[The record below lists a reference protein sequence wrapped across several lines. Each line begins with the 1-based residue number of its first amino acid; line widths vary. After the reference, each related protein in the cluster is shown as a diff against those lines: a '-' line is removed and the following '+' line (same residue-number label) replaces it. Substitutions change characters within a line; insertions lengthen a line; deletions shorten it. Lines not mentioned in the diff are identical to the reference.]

1 MNSYNAL
8 DQFKSQQD
16 QILEQ
21 WIQEIEENPRFESTS
36 LKGNTNLKSHS
47 KLFLSNLFKTLES
60 ESVPSFSKQ
69 AKPSNKYSS
78 VKNLSPFSLEN
89 LSEF

>member
-1 MNSYNAL
+1 MNTMNSYNAL

-36 LKGNTNLKSHS
+36 LKEDSDAS
-47 KLFLSNLFKTLES
+47 
-60 ESVPSFSKQ
+60 
-69 AKPSNKYSS
+69 
-78 VKNLSPFSLEN
+78 
-89 LSEF
+89 